1 MKNVLKIGS
10 YLGLILTII
19 PPLLFFYGKLE
30 LKTMN
35 LLLGIGMILWM
46 ITAPFW
52 INEAKEAD

>member
-19 PPLLFFYGKLE
+19 PPLLVFEGKLE

-35 LLLGIGMILWM
+35 LWLGIGMILWM